1 MRACLGIPGKPCGRI
16 TSAGSR
22 CPTCKRE
29 FQRQRKARG
38 LTGERGSTHA
48 SRQRRQRVLERANH
62 RCFYCTAPATIEDH
76 YIPKAHGGSEDDSN
90 MVAACQPCNSVKSDK
105 MPAEFM
111 ESEWLAERCRDMAER
126 RDAA

>member
-1 MRACLGIPGKPCGRI
+1 MRVCLGIPGKPCARL

-29 FQRQRKARG
+29 FARQRKAKG

-48 SRQRRQRVLERANH
+48 SRKRRQETLARASH
-62 RCFYCTAPATIEDH
+62 RCFYCTAPASIEDH
-76 YIPKAHGGSEDDSN
+76 YVPLAKGGADSAEN
-90 MVAACQPCNSVKSDK
+90 TVAACQPCNSAKGDK
-105 MPAEFM
+105 MPKEFM
-111 ESEWLAERCRDMAER
+111 ESEWLAERCREVAER